1 MSWWVDFSKLSDK
14 QHNII
19 GEILGKPNTDYWIQ
33 GFAGT
38 GKTLILL
45 HVMEK
50 IAELNP
56 RASLCYITYTNTLVS
71 LVKTTPGFENISNQA
86 DILTYYKF
94 LSNRKKYDFV
104 FLDEVQDTERQ
115 KLITIKSFSNHLYIA
130 GDPDQQIYDGCVD
143 YDDIVKTLRPKI
155 LELIEVFRL
164 TARLCK
170 VAHSIMPETKITEGL
185 KAATNPNASI
195 TLMRADNVEDEA
207 SWAWKEAKSR
217 AKSGDPSAILFSTHE
232 EIYNF
237 ARHIA
242 RENNAPTPEKPQRV
256 RTTFDYDPLN
266 NYFKGHNIPVMY
278 LGNKYGDLFESA
290 LRPVVY
296 LMTYHSAKGLDFKN
310 VFIPF
315 LTADKFLTSRKNLKN
330 NPSLGKRLLFVA
342 VTRSRESLFLS
353 YSGQKCHPYLN
364 DLPADGVTR
373 TNLSDISSDHN
384 APEVFF

>member
-1 MSWWVDFSKLSDK
+1 MSWWVDYSKLSDK

-19 GEILGKPNTDYWIQ
+19 GEILRKPNTDYWIQ

-56 RASLCYITYTNTLVS
+56 SALLCYITYTNSLVS
-71 LVKTTPGFENISNQA
+71 LVKTTPGFENISKQA

-94 LSNRKKYDFV
+94 LGNRRKYDFV
-104 FLDEVQDTERQ
+104 FLDEVQDTELL
-115 KLITIKSFSNHLYIA
+115 KLRSIKSLSNHLYIA
-130 GDPDQQIYDGCVD
+130 GDTDQQIYDGCVD
-143 YDDIVKTLRPKI
+143 SDDIVKTLRPQI
-155 LELIEVFRL
+155 FELIEIFRL
-164 TARLCK
+164 TARLCN

-195 TLMRADNVEDEA
+195 TLIRADNVQDEVA
-207 SWAWKEAKSR
+207 WAWKEAKTR
-217 AKSGDPSAILFSTHE
+217 AKSGDPSAILFSTHN

-237 ARHIA
+237 AVHIA
-242 RENNAPTPEKPQRV
+242 LENNIPVPEKPYRL
-256 RTTFDYDPLN
+256 RATFNYEPLN
-266 NYFKGHNIPVMY
+266 NYFKTHNIPVMY
-278 LGNKYGDLFESA
+278 LGNKYGDLSESA

-315 LTADKFLTSRKNLKN
+315 LTANKYFTSSKNLKN
-330 NPSLGKRLLFVA
+330 NPYLGRRLLFVA

-353 YSGQKCHPYLN
+353 YSGQNYHPYLN

-373 TNLSDISSDHN
+373 INLSDITSVPN
-384 APEVFF
+384 APEIFF